1 VSVARRA
8 EIARD
13 LAAGTLVAMAG
24 GLVVFLLARAVSMS
38 TTDAWKLTVAT
49 SLTTG
54 AAGVVGLV
62 ALHLLRH
69 RPLGVQAASVALTG
83 VVAVASGAWAV
94 SHTMFQSHH
103 DFEVLWVV
111 LAAAALV
118 GAGTAVLLG
127 RRVEA
132 ASRSLV
138 EMARRIGTAD
148 GSEPAAARG
157 DQPPV
162 ATVELARLARELD
175 EMSVA
180 LDAART
186 RERAL
191 ETSRRELVA
200 WVSHDLRS
208 PLAAIRA
215 MAEALE
221 DGVVDDSATVGRYHH
236 QLVVE
241 VDRLAGLVD
250 DLFELS
256 RTQAGVLALEME
268 KVSLSDLVSDAL
280 AGAVPVAQAKGVR
293 LEGRMEGTAPVLE
306 LSAAE
311 VARALRNL
319 LENAIRHTPADGTVM
334 VEAGV
339 EGPDAYVSV
348 LDTCGG
354 IPEVD
359 LDRVFDIAFRGEAA
373 RTPGQ
378 GGGAGLGLAIARGMV
393 EAHGGEISVGNEEG
407 GCRFTVRLPLARE
420 GAG

>member
-1 VSVARRA
+1 MSADRHPGLG
-8 EIARD
+8 RD
-13 LAAGTLVAMAG
+13 LAAGIAVALAG
-24 GLVVFLLARAVSMS
+24 GLAVFLLARAVSMS
-38 TTDAWKLTVAT
+38 SADAWKLTVAT
-49 SLTTG
+49 LLTSG
-54 AAGVVGLV
+54 AAGVAGLV
-62 ALHLLRH
+62 ALHLLRN
-69 RPLGVQAASVALTG
+69 RRLGVQAASVALTG

-94 SHTMFQSHH
+94 SHAMFQSHH
-103 DFEVLWVV
+103 DFQVLWVV

-118 GAGTAVLLG
+118 GGGTAVLLG

-132 ASRSLV
+132 ASQSLV
-138 EMARRIGTAD
+138 EKTRRIGAAD
-148 GSEPAAARG
+148 GTGSDRRE
-157 DQPPV
+157 QPV
-162 ATVELARLARELD
+162 ATLELARLGRELD

-180 LDAART
+180 LDAARA

-191 ETSRRELVA
+191 EGSRRELVA

-221 DGVVDDSATVGRYHH
+221 DGVVSDPATVARYHH

-280 AGAVPVAQAKGVR
+280 AGAVPVARAKGVR

-319 LENAIRHTPADGTVM
+319 LENAIRHTPTDGTVM

-339 EGPDAYVSV
+339 AGPDAYVSV

-373 RTPGQ
+373 RTPGH

-393 EAHGGEISVGNEEG
+393 EAHGGEISVGNEDG
-407 GCRFTVRLPLARE
+407 GCRFTVRLPLVR
-420 GAG
+420 G

>member
-1 VSVARRA
+1 
-8 EIARD
+8 
-13 LAAGTLVAMAG
+13 
-24 GLVVFLLARAVSMS
+24 
-38 TTDAWKLTVAT
+38 
-49 SLTTG
+49 
-54 AAGVVGLV
+54 
-62 ALHLLRH
+62 
-69 RPLGVQAASVALTG
+69 
-83 VVAVASGAWAV
+83 
-94 SHTMFQSHH
+94 
-103 DFEVLWVV
+103 
-111 LAAAALV
+111 
-118 GAGTAVLLG
+118 VLLG

-132 ASRSLV
+132 ASQSLV
-138 EMARRIGTAD
+138 EKTRRIGAAD
-148 GSEPAAARG
+148 GTGSDRAG
-157 DQPPV
+157 QPPV
-162 ATVELARLARELD
+162 ATLELARLGRELD

-180 LDAART
+180 LDAARA

-191 ETSRRELVA
+191 EGSRRELVA

-221 DGVVDDSATVGRYHH
+221 DGVVSDPATVARYHH
-236 QLVVE
+236 QLVAE

-280 AGAVPVAQAKGVR
+280 AGAVPVARAKGVR

-334 VEAGV
+334 VETGV
-339 EGPDAYVSV
+339 AGPDAYVSV

-373 RTPGQ
+373 RTPGH

-393 EAHGGEISVGNEEG
+393 EAHGGEISVGNEQG
-407 GCRFTVRLPLARE
+407 GCRFTVRLPLVRE
-420 GAG
+420 VAG

>member
-1 VSVARRA
+1 VSAGRHPGLG
-8 EIARD
+8 RD
-13 LAAGTLVAMAG
+13 LAAGTAVALAG
-24 GLVVFLLARAVSMS
+24 GLAVFLLARVVSMS
-38 TTDAWKLTVAT
+38 PGDAWKLTVAT
-49 SLTTG
+49 LLTSG
-54 AAGVVGLV
+54 AAGLAGLV
-62 ALHLLRH
+62 ALHLLRN
-69 RPLGVQAASVALTG
+69 RRLGVQAASVALTG

-94 SHTMFQSHH
+94 SHAMFQSHH
-103 DFEVLWVV
+103 DFQVLWVV

-118 GAGTAVLLG
+118 GGGTAVLLG

-132 ASRSLV
+132 ASQSLV
-138 EMARRIGTAD
+138 EKTRRIGAAD
-148 GSEPAAARG
+148 GTGTDRG
-157 DQPPV
+157 GQPPV
-162 ATVELARLARELD
+162 ATMELARLGRELD

-180 LDAART
+180 LDAARA

-191 ETSRRELVA
+191 EGSRRELVA

-221 DGVVDDSATVGRYHH
+221 DGVVSDAATVARYHH

-280 AGAVPVAQAKGVR
+280 AGAVPVARAKGVR

-334 VEAGV
+334 VETGV
-339 EGPDAYVSV
+339 AGPDAYVSV

-373 RTPGQ
+373 RTPGH

-407 GCRFTVRLPLARE
+407 GCRFTVRLPFQR
-420 GAG
+420 